1 MKIMNYK
8 CDNTIR
14 IKIIKSYNSLFP
26 GIQLY
31 RNFADIIICTS
42 LTTLLKPYIY
52 PYAVQDVETMPGMT
66 YAKRLIRP
74 TKLI

>member
-8 CDNTIR
+8 CDNMIR

-31 RNFADIIICTS
+31 RNSADIVLRTS

-52 PYAVQDVETMPGMT
+52 PYTVQDVETMPGLT
-66 YAKRLIRP
+66 
-74 TKLI
+74 